1 VSGQD
6 CGAGL
11 PAERIALRI
20 NAALPPGRPDSSR
33 LGRLTYH
40 ASHVDPVPSTPNR
53 PKVKSP
59 IDFHYLGSRDRR
71 LRSQDSFAVDFRG
84 GPLFPPKHA
93 RAWRPECGTGSEVT
107 AVPAVSATA
116 NPGSI
121 SVYVKRESLP
131 LSAVIVKHHET
142 EKRDEGSFVAA
153 DVSSQSAPSPLA
165 QLSSSMTNGL
175 RDRGTLPVPSEA
187 HLIPRQLGRTESR
200 ASSGFAQFAQ
210 FPQWGSDVYE
220 WWTLNHL
227 ILRSTPE
234 ACVSKDG
241 NTQGARAR
249 QRYGSYSALIETRLS
264 RFRRFAPKRRTAPQG
279 EVFLYRPRRG
289 GFRDLRHF
297 RRKESRHLP
306 VSAVRAVPAVR
317 RAGIGCFRAASVS
330 ASAHT
335 TSGAGCRCCRLTCV
349 RLLLDWNEI
358 ARV

>member
-264 RFRRFAPKRRTAPQG
+264 RFRRFAPKRRRVPLLRVRCFCIGRAEEVSGICGISAGRSRGIFRFPQFAQFPQCDVPG
-279 EVFLYRPRRG
+279 SAAFERPAYPHP
-289 GFRDLRHF
+289 LTQ
-297 RRKESRHLP
+297 HLEP
-306 VSAVRAVPAVR
+306 AADAAV
-317 RAGIGCFRAASVS
+317 
-330 ASAHT
+330 
-335 TSGAGCRCCRLTCV
+335 
-349 RLLLDWNEI
+349 
-358 ARV
+358 